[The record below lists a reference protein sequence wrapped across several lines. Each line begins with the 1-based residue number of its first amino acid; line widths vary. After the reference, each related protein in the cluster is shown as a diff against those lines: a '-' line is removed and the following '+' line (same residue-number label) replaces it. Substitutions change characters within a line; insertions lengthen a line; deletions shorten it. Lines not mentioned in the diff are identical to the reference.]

1 MTNHIIT
8 CNAGS
13 SNTKLALFDATTLAR
28 TANIQTHNDAET
40 LAWLHSVGEHK
51 SYPFEKVIS
60 QGRQGEMYDE
70 IHESKPDVGKNLN
83 QMGVS
88 AIGHRVVHG
97 GDKFIHPT
105 LITPEI
111 LVELEKFTPLAP
123 LHQPA
128 ALKLITEVTSLYPNI
143 PQVACF
149 DTAFHHSMPEIERRL
164 PLPQSYFNDGIKRYG
179 FHGLSYQYIA
189 SVLPE
194 RLGDK
199 ATGRIIV
206 AHLGNGSSMCA
217 MKNFKSMAS
226 TMGFST
232 LDGLMMGTRCGALD
246 VGVILHL
253 IEHKKMSIDDINKL
267 LYKNSGL
274 LGVSGVSSDM
284 RELLAS
290 SANEARKA
298 VELYCYLAAKQLASL
313 IPAIGGIDALVF
325 TGGIGEHAEPIRHKI
340 CSHLTWLGDF
350 PIHIIP
356 TNEESVIAKSCREV
370 LF

>member
-1 MTNHIIT
+1 MTTTIIT

-13 SNTKLALFDATTLAR
+13 SNTKLAVFDAESLVR
-28 TANIQTHNDAET
+28 TEAIQTHSEVET
-40 LAWLHSVGEHK
+40 MAWLCSVGEHK
-51 SYPFEKVIS
+51 I
-60 QGRQGEMYDE
+60 
-70 IHESKPDVGKNLN
+70 
-83 QMGVS
+83 S

-111 LVELEKFTPLAP
+111 LSELDKFTPLAP

-128 ALKLITEVTSLYPNI
+128 ALKLIAEVANLYPNI

-149 DTAFHHSMPEIERRL
+149 DTAFHHNMPEIERRL
-164 PLPQSYFNDGIKRYG
+164 PLPQNYYDEGIKRYG

-194 RLGDK
+194 HLGEK
-199 ATGRIIV
+199 AIGRVIV
-206 AHLGNGSSMCA
+206 AHLGSGSSMCA
-217 MKNFKSMAS
+217 MKNLKSMAS

-253 IEHKKMSIDDINKL
+253 LQHKKMSADEISKL

-274 LGVSGVSSDM
+274 LGVSGTTSDM

-298 VELYCYLAAKQLASL
+298 VELYCYLAAKQLCSL
-313 IPAIGGIDALVF
+313 LPALGGIDALVF
-325 TGGIGEHAEPIRHKI
+325 TGGIGEHAEPIRQKI
-340 CSHLTWLGDF
+340 CSHLTWLGEF
-350 PIHIIP
+350 TVHTIP
-356 TNEESVIAKSCREV
+356 TNEEMVIAKSCREV

>member
-1 MTNHIIT
+1 MTTTIIT

-13 SNTKLALFDATTLAR
+13 SNTKLALFEGEDLER
-28 TANIQTHNDAET
+28 TANIQTHNET
-40 LAWLHSVGEHK
+40 ETMAWLCSVGEHK
-51 SYPFEKVIS
+51 I
-60 QGRQGEMYDE
+60 
-70 IHESKPDVGKNLN
+70 
-83 QMGVS
+83 S

-105 LITPEI
+105 VITKDV
-111 LVELEKFTPLAP
+111 LTELEKFTPLAP
-123 LHQPA
+123 LHQPV
-128 ALKLITEVTSLYPNI
+128 ALKLIAEVTSLYPNI

-149 DTAFHHSMPEIERRL
+149 DTAFHHAMPEIERRL
-164 PLPQSYFNDGIKRYG
+164 PLPQNYYDDGIKRYG

-189 SVLPE
+189 SILPE
-194 RLGDK
+194 HLGEK
-199 ATGRIIV
+199 ANGKIIV
-206 AHLGNGSSMCA
+206 AHLGSGSSMCA
-217 MKNFKSMAS
+217 MKNLKSMAS

-253 IEHKKMSIDDINKL
+253 IEHKKMGMNDINKL

-274 LGVSGVSSDM
+274 LGVSGISSDM
-284 RELLAS
+284 RELLAN

-325 TGGIGEHAEPIRHKI
+325 TGGIGEHAEAVRHKI
-340 CSHLTWLGDF
+340 CDHLNWLGEL
-350 PIHIIP
+350 PIHVIP
-356 TNEESVIAKSCREV
+356 TDEEAVIAKACEAIMQP
-370 LF
+370 LQQ